1 MKNTM
6 KNTPE
11 FEINYLAGSGD
22 LVEKVN
28 QFLDYLKTQGKRE
41 RTLYTYGKDME
52 IFLEHFGPEKA
63 IIKITK
69 PLMGS
74 FLKSDGVMHTVSG
87 RTKSNI
93 TITKTRR
100 VVSQFMDWLV
110 STGVIDTSPMPK
122 QSS

>member
-1 MKNTM
+1 M
-6 KNTPE
+6 KNTPD

-52 IFLEHFGPEKA
+52 IFLEHFGPEKT

-69 PLMGS
+69 PSMGS

>member
-1 MKNTM
+1 MKE
-6 KNTPE
+6 TPE
-11 FEINYLAGSGD
+11 YEINYLEGQGE

-28 QFLDYLKTQGKRE
+28 RFLDHLKTLGKRE

-52 IFLEHFGPEKA
+52 IFLEHFGSDKS
-63 IIKITK
+63 IKKITK

-74 FLKSDGVMHTVSG
+74 FLKCEGIMKTTSG

-100 VVSQFMDWLV
+100 VVSQFLDWLV
-110 STGVIDTSPMPK
+110 ANHNLESSPMPK
-122 QSS
+122 QS